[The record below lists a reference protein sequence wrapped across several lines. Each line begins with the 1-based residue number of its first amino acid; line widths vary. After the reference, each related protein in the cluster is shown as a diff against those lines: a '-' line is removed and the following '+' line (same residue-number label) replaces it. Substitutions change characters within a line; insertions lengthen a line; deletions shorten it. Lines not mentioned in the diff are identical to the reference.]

1 MFMQSNLLINEKI
14 WQTYVSSKTDEKL
27 DDKIDP
33 YILQVWSRCRRQ
45 HKHDHWSIPHRAKGV
60 TFSSIQK
67 SNAQLLN
74 IGIPSIEDIYDY
86 LENDNC
92 ALLLSDETGCTLSF
106 LATPSI
112 TSSLLELGI
121 ETGMYWREGIIG
133 NNAINSSIHLAKA
146 TQTVG
151 FEHYKQALH
160 EFAMYAA
167 PLFDNTGITHGCVAL
182 ILPISKA
189 SPIALALMHS
199 VARDIASQL
208 HAENMLTESNQHLS
222 EVHILLEGVEEG
234 VVAWHPNGKIHYLNQ
249 KGATLLGLTVSELGS
264 KIDSVLTLPQQLR
277 QAIKKG
283 KKLDMV
289 ETTIES
295 RGKLITLVVS
305 LKIVKNM
312 NNEIDRYIILLY
324 PLDHIRNIVHQHSG
338 NRARLTF
345 DDISTRSDEMRRI
358 VKQAQHA
365 AKGRGPILLH
375 GEDGLDKSHLAQAI
389 HNASSRNKHPFIAI
403 NCQAI
408 PKELMAT
415 EFLGATFSNDKSS
428 PSKFELAQGGTL
440 FLENVENLSS
450 EVQAALLN
458 LLKTGLLNLINHK
471 ILPIDVRIIATSSLN
486 LEQSVSEK
494 YFRRQLLLEL
504 QTFDIHIPPLRDRI
518 EDVKEIT
525 KRKMAHIE
533 AEQKRTFSI
542 HPDAL
547 ELLLQYKWP
556 GNHSELRNVIERAAN
571 FSDSGEICVK
581 DMPDS
586 FFSLSDIPNGNAN
599 PLLSNNLLNT
609 QKNTIIRSAKQC
621 RGRISQMCL
630 DLQIGR
636 TTLWRKLKTFN
647 IDVTDY
653 K

>member
-1 MFMQSNLLINEKI
+1 MQPHFLIDEKI

-27 DDKIDP
+27 NVEIDP

-45 HKHDHWSIPHRAKGV
+45 HKHDHWSNPHRAKGV

-67 SNAQLLN
+67 SKAQLLN
-74 IGIPSIEDIYDY
+74 IAIPSMEDIYEY

-92 ALLLSDETGCTLSF
+92 ALLFSDETGCTLSF
-106 LATPSI
+106 LTTP
-112 TSSLLELGI
+112 TLSSALLDLGI
-121 ETGMYWREGIIG
+121 EKGMYWREGIIG
-133 NNAINSSIHLAKA
+133 NNAINSAMHLAKA

-160 EFAMYAA
+160 GFAMYAA
-167 PLFDNTGITHGCVAL
+167 PIFDNTGTTHGCVAL

-189 SPIALALMHS
+189 SPIALALIHS
-199 VARDIASQL
+199 AARDIASQL

-234 VVAWHPNGKIHYLNQ
+234 VVAWHPTGKIHYLNQ
-249 KGATLLGLTVSELGS
+249 KGATLLGLTLSELGS
-264 KIDSVLTLPQQLR
+264 QINSVLTLPQQLR
-277 QAIKKG
+277 QTIKQGKG
-283 KKLDMV
+283 LDMV

-295 RGKLITLVVS
+295 KGKLITLVVS

-312 NNEIDRYIILLY
+312 KNEVDRYILLLY
-324 PLDHIRNIVHQHSG
+324 PLDHIRNLVHQHSG
-338 NRARLTF
+338 NHARLTF
-345 DDISTRSDEMRRI
+345 DDISSKSDAMCRI
-358 VKQAQHA
+358 VKQARHV
-365 AKGRGPILLH
+365 AKGRGPVLLH

-389 HNASSRNKHPFIAI
+389 HNASPRHKHPFIAI

-415 EFLGATFSNDKSS
+415 EFLGAPFSNDKSS

-450 EVQAALLN
+450 EVQAALLH

-471 ILPIDVRIIATSSLN
+471 ILPIDVRIIATSN
-486 LEQSVSEK
+486 VDLEQSVSEK

-504 QTFDIHIPPLRDRI
+504 QTFDIHISPLRDRI
-518 EDVKEIT
+518 EDVVAIT
-525 KRKMAHIE
+525 ARKIAHLE
-533 AEQKRTFSI
+533 AEKKRTFSI

-547 ELLLQYKWP
+547 ALLLQYSWP
-556 GNHSELRNVIERAAN
+556 GNHSELRNVIERATN

-581 DMPDS
+581 DMPDTVFYLTDMGS
-586 FFSLSDIPNGNAN
+586 AN
-599 PLLSNNLLNT
+599 STQLPSNNLLNV
-609 QKNTIIRSAKQC
+609 QKNTIICSAKQC
-621 RGRISQMCL
+621 RGKISQMCL

-636 TTLWRKLKTFN
+636 TTLWRKLKTYN